1 MSLLVS
7 FLVGFVF
14 SIGLV
19 ISGMTNPNKVIG
31 FLDVFGSWD
40 GSLIFVM
47 GGAVLFNLVSF
58 FIILKKSKPIFS
70 KNFFLPIS
78 KNVDGKLL
86 VGSSL
91 FGIGWGITGIC
102 PGPAFANIVLAG
114 PKVFTFLGFMVL
126 GMLMVKIYEKNNR
139 V

>member
-7 FLVGFVF
+7 FFVGFVF

-31 FLDVFGSWD
+31 FLDIFGIWD
-40 GSLIFVM
+40 ASLVFVM

-58 FIILKKSKPIFS
+58 FIILKKSKPIFTKS
-70 KNFFLPIS
+70 FFLPLS
-78 KNVDGKLL
+78 KSVDGKLI

-91 FGIGWGITGIC
+91 FGIGWGIAGIC
-102 PGPAFANIVLAG
+102 PGPAFANIALVG

-126 GMLMVKIYEKNNR
+126 GMLLVKIYENNNR
-139 V
+139 F